1 MNMEKRLGDFEEVL
15 LLITG
20 IVSEENAYAYRISV
34 EFKTQTGRSIS
45 IGATHSTLDRLED
58 KGFLKSQIREGTSDR
73 GERSKRIYKL
83 TALGKRVLRES
94 MEMRTSL
101 WKQYPDIARLI
112 GGQASFLNVNYG
124 SGS

>member
-1 MNMEKRLGDFEEVL
+1 MEKRLGDFEEVL
-15 LLITG
+15 LLLIG
-20 IVSEENAYAYRISV
+20 ILNEEDAYAYRISV

-73 GERSKRIYKL
+73 GERTKRIYKL

-94 MEMRTSL
+94 MEMRTNLWRQFPDMASL
-101 WKQYPDIARLI
+101 FNF
-112 GGQASFLNVNYG
+112 SH
-124 SGS
+124 